1 MKQGLAEKNEL
12 TELEAFNSTLIRL
25 GTVTIL
31 AGIVAN
37 FLPALYIYMRY
48 GAIPPVGDLVKI
60 WLLVGA
66 AFGVAWIVQPVS
78 FFPLIGTS
86 GSYIAWLAG
95 SVADLRTP
103 ASTMAQRSVDV
114 ETGTLEGDLVST
126 IAISTSVF
134 VSVAIVTIFT
144 FLGSTLLPLLPAP
157 VKASFNYIL
166 PAVFAAVYADL
177 SIKDVKFGLVV
188 LAASIAA
195 TILGNKFG
203 VGSAWMYLIS
213 VTSGMLLGV
222 LFFKMK
228 AKTQA

>member
-1 MKQGLAEKNEL
+1 MKNER
-12 TELEAFNSTLIRL
+12 TELELFNATLIRL
-25 GTVTIL
+25 GTVTLL

-37 FLPALYIYMRY
+37 FLPALYIYLRY
-48 GAIPPVGDLVKI
+48 GAVPPVSDLVKI

-126 IAISTSVF
+126 IAISSSVF

-188 LAASIAA
+188 LATSIAA
-195 TILGNKFG
+195 IMLGNKFG
-203 VGSAWMYLIS
+203 IGTAWMYLIS

-228 AKTQA
+228 EKRQA

>member
-134 VSVAIVTIFT
+134 VSVAIITIFT

-195 TILGNKFG
+195 TILGSKFG

>member
-37 FLPALYIYMRY
+37 FLPVLYIYMRY
-48 GAIPPVGDLVKI
+48 GVIPPVGDLVKI

>member
-1 MKQGLAEKNEL
+1 
-12 TELEAFNSTLIRL
+12 
-25 GTVTIL
+25 
-31 AGIVAN
+31 
-37 FLPALYIYMRY
+37 
-48 GAIPPVGDLVKI
+48 
-60 WLLVGA
+60 
-66 AFGVAWIVQPVS
+66 VQPVS

-134 VSVAIVTIFT
+134 VSVAIITIFT

>member
-1 MKQGLAEKNEL
+1 MKREM
-12 TELEAFNSTLIRL
+12 TELGLFNATLIRL
-25 GTVTIL
+25 GTVTL
-31 AGIVAN
+31 FAGIVAN
-37 FLPALYIYMRY
+37 FLPALYIYLRY
-48 GAIPPVGDLVKI
+48 GVIPPVGDLVKI

-103 ASTMAQRSVDV
+103 ASTMAQRSVNV

-126 IAISTSVF
+126 IAISSSVF
-134 VSVAIVTIFT
+134 VSVTIVTIFT

-157 VKASFNYIL
+157 VKASFGYIL

-177 SIKDVKFGLVV
+177 SIKDVTFGLVV
-188 LAASIAA
+188 LATSIA
-195 TILGNKFG
+195 TTLLGNKLG
-203 VGSAWMYLIS
+203 IGSAWMYLIS

-222 LFFKMK
+222 VFFKLRGRS
-228 AKTQA
+228 

>member
-1 MKQGLAEKNEL
+1 MKREM
-12 TELEAFNSTLIRL
+12 TELELFNATLIRL
-25 GTVTIL
+25 GTVTLL

-37 FLPALYIYMRY
+37 FLPAIYIYIQY

-103 ASTMAQRSVDV
+103 ASTMAQRSVNV

-126 IAISTSVF
+126 IAISSSVF
-134 VSVAIVTIFT
+134 VSVTIITIFT
-144 FLGSTLLPLLPAP
+144 FLGSTLLPLLPVP
-157 VKASFNYIL
+157 VKASFDYIL

-188 LAASIAA
+188 LATSIAT
-195 TILGNKFG
+195 TILGNKLG
-203 VGSAWMYLIS
+203 IGSAWMYLIS

-222 LFFKMK
+222 LVFKMK
-228 AKTQA
+228 GNRQA

>member
-1 MKQGLAEKNEL
+1 MKNER
-12 TELEAFNSTLIRL
+12 TELELFNSTLIRL
-25 GTVTIL
+25 GTVTLL

-37 FLPALYIYMRY
+37 FLPALYIYIRY
-48 GAIPPVGDLVKI
+48 GAIPSVSDLVKI

-126 IAISTSVF
+126 IAISSSVF

-188 LAASIAA
+188 LATSIAA
-195 TILGNKFG
+195 TILGSKLG
-203 VGSAWMYLIS
+203 IGTAWMYLIS
-213 VTSGMLLGV
+213 VTSGMLVGV
-222 LFFKMK
+222 LFFK
-228 AKTQA
+228 AKKKEQA